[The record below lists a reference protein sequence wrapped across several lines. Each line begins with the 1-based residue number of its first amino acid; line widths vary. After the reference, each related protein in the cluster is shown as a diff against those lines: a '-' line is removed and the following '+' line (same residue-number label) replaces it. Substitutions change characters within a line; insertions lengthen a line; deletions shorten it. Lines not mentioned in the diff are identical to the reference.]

1 LVLGRISHELVAW
14 QEGAYKVVPI
24 KAIIFIIA
32 IIILAYFSRASL
44 RNPKSHGFYRLFAW
58 ISIVALILLNIDWW
72 FDNPFSIYQ
81 MISWVLL
88 IISAFLITR
97 GVILLQRI
105 GKPDNKRNDASL
117 LGMEKTTKLV
127 VEGAYRYIRHP
138 MYSSLLIPWVGSIFQ
153 VDFYPW
159 HGTGCLSNNISNPYG
174 QDGGKREYTLFWKGI
189 RRIYKE
195 DEDVHTVCALD
206 RSFAALRP
214 AQTRVLA
221 A

>member
-32 IIILAYFSRASL
+32 IIIVAYFSRASL

-81 MISWVLL
+81 IISWVLL

-138 MYSSLLIPWVGSIFQ
+138 MYSSLLFLGWGAFFKSISILGMVLVVLATIFLIL
-153 VDFYPW
+153 
-159 HGTGCLSNNISNPYG
+159 TGKMEEKENIRYFG
-174 QDGGKREYTLFWKGI
+174 REYEGYIKKTKMFI
-189 RRIYKE
+189 P
-195 DEDVHTVCALD
+195 
-206 RSFAALRP
+206 F
-214 AQTRVLA
+214 VL
-221 A
+221 

>member
-1 LVLGRISHELVAW
+1 
-14 QEGAYKVVPI
+14 VVPI

-32 IIILAYFSRASL
+32 IIIVAYFSRASL
-44 RNPKSHGFYRLFAW
+44 CNPKSHGFYRLFAW

-138 MYSSLLIPWVGSIFQ
+138 MYSSLLFLGWGAFFKSISILGMVLAVLATIFLIL
-153 VDFYPW
+153 
-159 HGTGCLSNNISNPYG
+159 TGKMEEKENIRYFG
-174 QDGGKREYTLFWKGI
+174 REYEGYINKTKMFI
-189 RRIYKE
+189 P
-195 DEDVHTVCALD
+195 
-206 RSFAALRP
+206 F
-214 AQTRVLA
+214 VL
-221 A
+221 

>member
-1 LVLGRISHELVAW
+1 M
-14 QEGAYKVVPI
+14 VPI

-88 IISAFLITR
+88 IISAFLITQ

-138 MYSSLLIPWVGSIFQ
+138 MYSSLLFLGWGAFFKSISILGMVLVVLATIFLIL
-153 VDFYPW
+153 
-159 HGTGCLSNNISNPYG
+159 TGKMEEKENIRYFG
-174 QDGGKREYTLFWKGI
+174 REYEGYIKKTKMFI
-189 RRIYKE
+189 P
-195 DEDVHTVCALD
+195 
-206 RSFAALRP
+206 F
-214 AQTRVLA
+214 VL
-221 A
+221 